1 MATRKVLTGRVR
13 ALQEK
18 KEEREDRLEDEK
30 PPDWKWL
37 VSGAGVEFSFPAAL
51 ILPPLLSGCGFL
63 TLIFVK
69 IKSLPSKWV
78 CLGYHNRI
86 IRTRWLKQ
94 KTFISSQ
101 FWRLKVHDQ
110 SAHTIVS
117 SELSILACWQLPSDC
132 VLTWPLLCNTHPWC
146 LFSYM
151 SSNSIGGSNG
161 EEYACEA
168 EDTDLIPGKISW
180 RRG

>member
-1 MATRKVLTGRVR
+1 MSNYCCRSQTWKFIVIPVNSVWNILFEKHVNFSYYSMKLKGSADLHI
-13 ALQEK
+13 LQGPNET
-18 KEEREDRLEDEK
+18 
-30 PPDWKWL
+30 
-37 VSGAGVEFSFPAAL
+37 SSIFSHVEYTFTCAYCMH
-51 ILPPLLSGCGFL
+51 IGCVQG
-63 TLIFVK
+63 
-69 IKSLPSKWV
+69 P
-78 CLGYHNRI
+78 
-86 IRTRWLKQ
+86 
-94 KTFISSQ
+94 
-101 FWRLKVHDQ
+101 
-110 SAHTIVS
+110 